1 MGGQRGGGAS
11 QMSAADMQKAMEK
24 DAAKKAEKMQ
34 KILTA
39 EQFTSWQT
47 YESQRLEKMKQA
59 MQQRAANGQQRRS
72 N

>member
-1 MGGQRGGGAS
+1 
-11 QMSAADMQKAMEK
+11 MQKAMEK

-39 EQFTSWQT
+39 DQYTSWQT